1 MDTNFST
8 VDTIKRHLQQSTD
21 LALDQNRYA
30 IWRQDCPTFTNI
42 DFLYSGLTRTISS
55 VESGREF
62 LQFSDEVLEK
72 TIAHSTYFDALHS
85 STRLQLIKDV
95 EEQSYKI
102 YSELLASLGVDYLS
116 EYPDLDGYHIEALDG
131 HFSDHACH
139 TPKNDEGKIFAA
151 GTIYSINMRTG
162 LMRPFCLVTNGTLKS
177 HEAPVFRRY
186 MEQAKEFTKSKQVK
200 RISIYDKAMN
210 NYKWWSDQSLQQH
223 YMISLRKSNASIGEG
238 TEIVFD
244 KEHKVNTGVTS
255 YAKHRK
261 GTSSFN
267 VIHYTDPETEIEHI
281 FITTLPP
288 SVNPGTIAMLYYKRW
303 TIEKAFNNFKS
314 DMKEKKAWSSSA
326 TALNIQSRFTTMA
339 YNTMRVLEE
348 KAQAA
353 RPELIH
359 PSVKK
364 YLKTLEEKQKIAE
377 GKGRFVNPL
386 HFGIRIARIK
396 SHTFRSVRN
405 AIIAATRYEDLM
417 NRLIRKL
424 VQPLPLAPE
433 R

>member
-1 MDTNFST
+1 MDTNLST
-8 VDTIKRHLQQSTD
+8 VDKIKQHLQRSVE
-21 LALDQNRYA
+21 LASAKNRYA
-30 IWRQDCPTFTNI
+30 SWRSDCPIFTNL
-42 DFLYSGLTRTISS
+42 DFLYSGIARAINC
-55 VESGREF
+55 VESGRDF
-62 LQFSDEVLEK
+62 LQFSDEVLNNP
-72 TIAHSTYFDALHS
+72 IAHSTYFDALHS
-85 STRLQLIKDV
+85 STRLQLVKDV

-102 YSELLASLGVDYLS
+102 HSDLLASLGVDYLS
-116 EYPDLDGYHIEALDG
+116 EYPDLDGYHVEALDG

-139 TPKNDEGKIFAA
+139 TAKNDKGRVFAA
-151 GTIYSINMRTG
+151 GTIYSINMRNG

-177 HEAPVFRRY
+177 HEGPVFRRY
-186 MEQAKEFTKSKQVK
+186 MEQANKCTKAKELK

-210 NYKWWSDQSLQQH
+210 NYKWWSDQTLQQH
-223 YMISLRKSNASIGEG
+223 YMISMLKSNATIGEG
-238 TEIVFD
+238 TKIEFD
-244 KEHKVNTGVTS
+244 KEHKVNVGITS

-267 VIHYTDPETEIEHI
+267 VIRYVDPETEVEHV

-303 TIEKAFNNFKS
+303 TIEKAFNNYKS
-314 DMKEKKAWSSSA
+314 DMKEKKAWSSA
-326 TALNIQSRFTTMA
+326 PVALNIQSRCTTMA

-348 KAQAA
+348 TAQAA
-353 RPELIH
+353 KPKLVH
-359 PSVKK
+359 PSANK
-364 YLKTLEEKQKIAE
+364 YHKNLEEKQIIAV

-405 AIIAATRYEDLM
+405 AIIAATKYEELI

-424 VQPLPLAPE
+424 VQPLPLAAE

>member
-1 MDTNFST
+1 MDTNLST
-8 VDTIKRHLQQSTD
+8 VGKIKQHLQRSVE
-21 LALDQNRYA
+21 LASAKNRYA
-30 IWRQDCPTFTNI
+30 SWMRDCPIFTNL
-42 DFLYSGLTRTISS
+42 DFLYSGIARAINC
-55 VESGREF
+55 VESGRDF
-62 LQFSDEVLEK
+62 LQFSDEVLNNP
-72 TIAHSTYFDALHS
+72 IAHSTYFNALHS
-85 STRLQLIKDV
+85 STRLQLVKDV

-102 YSELLASLGVDYLS
+102 HSDLLASLGVDYLS
-116 EYPDLDGYHIEALDG
+116 EYPDLDGYHVEALDG

-139 TPKNDEGKIFAA
+139 TAKNDKGRVFAA
-151 GTIYSINMRTG
+151 GTIYSINMRNG

-177 HEAPVFRRY
+177 HEGPVFRRY
-186 MEQAKEFTKSKQVK
+186 MEQANKCTKAKELK

-210 NYKWWSDQSLQQH
+210 NYKWWSDQTLQQH
-223 YMISLRKSNASIGEG
+223 YMISMLKSDATIGEG
-238 TEIVFD
+238 TKIEFD
-244 KEHKVNTGVTS
+244 KEHKVNVGITS

-267 VIHYTDPETEIEHI
+267 VIRYVDPETEVEHV

-303 TIEKAFNNFKS
+303 TIEKAFNNYKS
-314 DMKEKKAWSSSA
+314 DMKEKKAWSSA
-326 TALNIQSRFTTMA
+326 PVALNIQSRCTTMA

-348 KAQAA
+348 TAQAA
-353 RPELIH
+353 KPKLVH
-359 PSVKK
+359 PSANK
-364 YLKTLEEKQKIAE
+364 YHKNLEEKQIIAVE
-377 GKGRFVNPL
+377 KGRFVNPL

-405 AIIAATRYEDLM
+405 AIIAATKYEELI

-424 VQPLPLAPE
+424 VQPLPLAAE